1 MHPSRLAGFA
11 ALAMLAAPAMAH
23 PRLLAANPA
32 DGATASGVTQAS
44 LGFSEPLVAA
54 LSGIDLAMTGM
65 PGMAH
70 HAPAKITGF
79 STAVAADGKTLV
91 ATFPRA
97 LPAGTYRL
105 DWHAVAADTHRVTG
119 SLTFTVR

>member
-1 MHPSRLAGFA
+1 MHVFRLAAIA
-11 ALAMLAAPAMAH
+11 AVF
-23 PRLLAANPA
+23 
-32 DGATASGVTQAS
+32 ATASPAFAHPKLLASTPAPQATVNNVTQATLS
-44 LGFSEPLVAA
+44 FNETLMAP

-70 HAPAKITGF
+70 HAPMKISGF
-79 STAVAADGKTLV
+79 QTSVGGDGKTLT
-91 ATFPRA
+91 ATFPRP
-97 LPAGTYRL
+97 LPAGTYQL